1 MSLFTTLL
9 LALVVLTANALKDRA
24 SILQNWLSGCLISV
38 TVLIAVM
45 GGIVG
50 IIAFGSFLFNL

>member
-9 LALVVLTANALKDRA
+9 LALVVLMANTLKDSA
-24 SILQNWLSGCLISV
+24 SVLQRLFSGCLISV
-38 TVLIAVM
+38 TVLIAIM

-50 IIAFGSFLFNL
+50 IMAFGNFLFNL